1 MVISNKLIYLIYIN
15 FKMSLLI
22 KTIQSYIPNWKD
34 CCFVCEPW
42 FMENYT
48 LQINVLQLCFD
59 GYADKIKYYDVTS
72 ENFIKSVN
80 ILLEENYEKYIENY
94 SENFLK
100 NLLKDI
106 PIGQSLLESGWFF
119 HSNHL
124 HVIIFMI
131 KKYGYKDY
139 INDVEHLEQNLDNIV
154 KIITS
159 KQ

>member
-1 MVISNKLIYLIYIN
+1 MYILT

-34 CCFVCEPW
+34 CCFVCESW
-42 FMENYT
+42 FMENPT

-59 GYADKIKYYDVTS
+59 GFADKIKYHDVTS
-72 ENFIKSVN
+72 ENFIKN
-80 ILLEENYEKYIENY
+80 INFLIEENYEIY
-94 SENFLK
+94 SENEKKQHFLK

-106 PIGQSLLESGWFF
+106 PIGQSLLESGWFH

-124 HVIIFMI
+124 HIIIFII

-139 INDVEHLEQNLDNIV
+139 INDVEHLEQNLDDIV